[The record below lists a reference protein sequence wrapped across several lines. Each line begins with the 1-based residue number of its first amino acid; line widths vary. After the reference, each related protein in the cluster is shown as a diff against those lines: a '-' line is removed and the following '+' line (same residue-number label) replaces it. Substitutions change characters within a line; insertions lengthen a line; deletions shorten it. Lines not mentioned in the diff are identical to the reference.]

1 MLCLRLVILSLSH
14 FHARKSIL
22 YRIHTVYIHHVLS
35 KFANLKVHY
44 SDIARK
50 PHDIFTFLGVEREST
65 SMYVMHTNE
74 NVIKKVE
81 M

>member
-1 MLCLRLVILSLSH
+1 MQEKASCVEYIL
-14 FHARKSIL
+14 FI
-22 YRIHTVYIHHVLS
+22 YIMF

-44 SDIARK
+44 SNIARK